1 MLSTID
7 RVVNVI
13 LITFVLV
20 MLLKFFKY
28 QGTGNDFILVNNM
41 DGIYNDLSED
51 AISFLCDRKFGIGA
65 DGLILL
71 NTSQDYDFLMDFSNP
86 DGSKSFCGNGARCA
100 VQFSADIG
108 VLSSYSVIFEAIDGV
123 HSAQLCKNE
132 VKLEMSSADL
142 PKKVRLAE
150 IDSFPFREGFF
161 MDTGSPHL
169 ILAVDNLTKLETNN
183 LINIGRKI
191 RYSKKYEADGVNVNL
206 VFTHASDELS
216 IATYERGVENETLS
230 CGTGATACAL
240 IHASKEMNTRGLINI
255 RTKGGL
261 LQVAYESSGENKFTK
276 VHLIGPAKFIYE
288 GTVEI

>member
-1 MLSTID
+1 
-7 RVVNVI
+7 
-13 LITFVLV
+13 

-28 QGTGNDFILVNNM
+28 QGTGNDFILLNNM
-41 DGIYNDLSED
+41 DGTYNNVSED
-51 AISFLCDRKFGIGA
+51 VKRFLCDRKFGIGA
-65 DGLILL
+65 DGLIVL
-71 NTSQDYDFLMDFSNP
+71 NASQEYDFLMDFSNP

-100 VQFSADIG
+100 VKFASDIG
-108 VLSSYSVIFEAIDGV
+108 FLSSYSVTFEAIDDV

-132 VKLEMSSADL
+132 VKLEMSGFDL

-150 IDSFPFREGFF
+150 MDSIPFTDGFF
-161 MDTGSPHL
+161 LDTGSPHL
-169 ILAVDNLTKLETNN
+169 VLAVDNLTKLETNN

-206 VFTHASDELS
+206 VFTHASNELS

-240 IHASKEMNTRGLINI
+240 IHASKEMNTQGSIKI

-261 LQVAYESSGENKFTK
+261 LQVAYESDGENKFTK

>member
-1 MLSTID
+1 
-7 RVVNVI
+7 
-13 LITFVLV
+13 

-41 DGIYNDLSED
+41 DGTYNAVSED
-51 AISFLCDRKFGIGA
+51 EKKFLCNRKFGIGS
-65 DGLILL
+65 DGLIFL
-71 NTSQDYDFLMDFSNP
+71 NASKNYDFLMDFSNP

-100 VQFSADIG
+100 VKFAGDMG
-108 VLSSYSVIFEAIDGV
+108 LLSSQSVSFEAIDAV
-123 HSAQLCKNE
+123 HSAQLCGSE
-132 VKLEMSSADL
+132 VKLEMSAVDL
-142 PKKVRLAE
+142 PKQVGLAD
-150 IDSFPFREGFF
+150 IDSLAFREGFF

-169 ILAVDNLTKLETNN
+169 MISVNDLRELETNN

-191 RYSKKYEADGVNVNL
+191 RYSRKYEADGVNVNL
-206 VFTHASDELS
+206 VFAHSSGELS

-240 IHASKEMNTRGLINI
+240 LHASKEMNSNGSIKL

-261 LQVAYESSGENKFTK
+261 LQVSYESDGANKFTK
-276 VHLIGPAKFIYE
+276 VQLIGPAKFIYE

>member
-1 MLSTID
+1 
-7 RVVNVI
+7 
-13 LITFVLV
+13 

-28 QGTGNDFILVNNM
+28 QGTGNDFILLNNM
-41 DGIYNDLSED
+41 DGTYNNVSED
-51 AISFLCDRKFGIGA
+51 VKRFLCDRKFGIGA

-71 NTSQDYDFLMDFSNP
+71 NASQEYDFLMDFSNP

-100 VQFSADIG
+100 VKFAADIG
-108 VLSSYSVIFEAIDGV
+108 FLSSYSVTFEAIDGV
-123 HSAQLCKNE
+123 HCAQLCRNE
-132 VKLEMSSADL
+132 VKLEMSGVDL

-150 IDSFPFREGFF
+150 MDSIPFTDGFF
-161 MDTGSPHL
+161 LDTGSPHL
-169 ILAVDNLTKLETNN
+169 VLAVDNLTKLETNN

-206 VFTHASDELS
+206 VYKHSSNELS

-240 IHASKEMNTRGLINI
+240 IHASKEMNTQGSIKI

-261 LQVAYESSGENKFTK
+261 LQVVYESNGENKFTK